1 MERNYYEI
9 INVFSSSIDNGVC
22 HDCTHC
28 GVTYMNKK
36 VLVSGL
42 KTPDGTVLYSRHRH
56 DYKTHTDANGEWY
69 MIDGG
74 VDYVKSSVNEIR
86 AEYISLTTESDHI
99 ELRQHF
105 GWGSYGRDGTEPLH
119 EIILKNMEDSHIEA
133 VLRTQTHIAAHI
145 SKLFEDE
152 LKFRQI
158 IDAL

>member
-9 INVFSSSIDNGVC
+9 INVFNGSIYNGVC
-22 HDCTHC
+22 HDCAHS
-28 GVTYMNKK
+28 GITYMTEK
-36 VLVSGL
+36 VLVSGF

-74 VDYVKSSVNEIR
+74 VDYVKSSVNVIR

-99 ELRQHF
+99 EIRQHF
-105 GWGSYGRDGTEPLH
+105 GWGSYGIDGTEPLH
-119 EIILKNMEDSHIEA
+119 EILLKNMEDSHIEA
-133 VLRTQTHIAAHI
+133 VLRTQTHLAPVLV
-145 SKLFEDE
+145 KLFEDE

-158 IDAL
+158 IDEL